1 MNENTNAEKLLELTP
16 EEIEKILA
24 EIPLIEI
31 EDLLKVLDEEP
42 KND

>member
-24 EIPLIEI
+24 EMPLIEI

>member
-1 MNENTNAEKLLELTP
+1 MNENTNAEKFLELTP

-24 EIPLIEI
+24 EMPLIEI